1 MMSDV
6 EQEKHLR
13 YSVWTVHLN
22 KRTFWN

>member
-1 MMSDV
+1 MSDV